1 MHADGEAQAAAAAAA
16 GLPAAAAEAALPSL
30 QASDASGVFQHSVG
44 GSPGGG
50 GGGGNALLD
59 TPPPAPCSRAEQN
72 VLSPTPSPS
81 ATGPPAA
88 AAGCASR
95 PERRPQLAQGAATM
109 PVQQAAGGGAACLCP
124 RATEL
129 QRQVVEL
136 IRLHSFVRCL
146 AGSMVLPSALLMLE
160 VAGCHPPVAGGQAGP
175 SGLEWTLAQLLALF
189 VRTGEKAGEQCWL
202 VVMYRLDAACLP
214 C

>member
-88 AAGCASR
+88 AAGCAR
-95 PERRPQLAQGAATM
+95 LGPRLAQGPATM
-109 PVQQAAGGGAACLCP
+109 PVQHAAGGGAARLCP
-124 RATEL
+124 RAAEL

-160 VAGCHPPVAGGQAGP
+160 VADSHPPVAGGRAGP
-175 SGLEWTLAQLLALF
+175 SGLQWTLAQLLALF
-189 VRTGEKAGEQCWL
+189 VRTGEKAGEQC
-202 VVMYRLDAACLP
+202 
-214 C
+214 